1 MTHENNEQLKAYF
14 DEGGVLA
21 YPTEAVYGLG
31 CDPDNESAVLEL
43 LSLKDRPAH
52 KGLILIAD
60 TYSRL
65 LPYVD
70 DEKIALHRRAEIFS
84 SWPGH
89 VTWLLPK
96 SKRVRDCVCGDSD
109 YIATRVTTHKGVKS
123 LCQLLDK
130 PLISTSANKSGEPPA
145 LSEDEVKQQFG
156 DAVKVIHGELGKALK
171 PSLIRHSVN
180 GEVIRAS

>member
-1 MTHENNEQLKAYF
+1 MTHENNEELKVRF
-14 DEGGVLA
+14 DEGKVFA

-31 CDPDNESAVLEL
+31 CDPDNESAVFEL
-43 LSLKDRPAH
+43 LKLKDRPAH

-70 DEKIALHRRAEIFS
+70 DEKIASYRRTEIFS

-96 SKRVRDCVCGDSD
+96 SKRVKDCVCGDSD
-109 YIATRVTTHKGVKS
+109 YIAVRVTTHEGVKS
-123 LCQLLDK
+123 LCQLFDK

-145 LSEDEVKQQFG
+145 LSEKEIEQQFG
-156 DAVKVIHGELGKALK
+156 DAVTIIHGELGKAVK
-171 PSLIRHSVN
+171 PSLIRHSLN
-180 GEVIRAS
+180 GEIIRAN